1 MTLRSNIPLFPEKG
15 AGISAGRLSINYWEV
30 NVMKM
35 FIIVYSWAFDNIVI
49 DMITKSGLRA
59 YTKWTKVLGC
69 GTETEPKMGS
79 QFWPAENDVLTI
91 VVNNEDAAK
100 VKEIV
105 LTLRKENPRAGVRC
119 FIVPVEEMI

>member
-15 AGISAGRLSINYWEV
+15 ADISAGRLSINYREV
-30 NVMKM
+30 RVMKM

-49 DMITKSGLRA
+49 DMITKSGLKA